1 MGKQLFVNL
10 AVKDLKKAI
19 DFYTKLG
26 FTFNPKFTND
36 DATCMIINENAFAML
51 LVEPFFKSF
60 MKKDIA
66 DTKKANECILAYSV
80 DSKKE
85 VDEFADKAL
94 KAGATKSNDPS
105 DQGFMYSRSF
115 QDLDGHLW
123 EVFYMDPAAA

>member
-1 MGKQLFVNL
+1 MGKQIFVNL

-66 DTKKANECILAYSV
+66 DTKKSNECILAYSV

-85 VDEFADKAL
+85 VDEFADKAM

>member
-1 MGKQLFVNL
+1 MAKQLFVNL

-26 FTFNPKFTND
+26 FKFNPKFTND
-36 DATCMIINENAFAML
+36 DATCMIINDNSFAML

-60 MKKDIA
+60 LKKEIA
-66 DTKKANECILAYSV
+66 DTKNSAECILAFSL

-94 KAGATKSNDPS
+94 AAGATKSNDPS

-123 EVFYMDPAAA
+123 EAFYMDPAAA